1 MAKLK
6 LFQVAVVWHPA
17 WHPDPIKEEEDKTDS
32 FLIIEP
38 YTVLEK
44 DETTLAYK
52 IVRKLDEKYIDQL
65 NQIEI
70 IIRPF

>member
-1 MAKLK
+1 MGRLR
-6 LFQVAVVWHPA
+6 LFQVAVVWHP
-17 WHPDPIKEEEDKTDS
+17 DTSKEEEEKMDS
-32 FLIIEP
+32 IVLTEP
-38 YTVLEK
+38 YTTLEK

-52 IVRKLDEKYIDQL
+52 IVRKLDEKYIDQM